1 MKRACGERASTTSRE
16 LIGELI
22 KALSHTTSR
31 TETSSAAYIQVQD
44 RRQMKSCDPRDCGVA
59 SMSTTKGAIKTW
71 TPDLGQL
78 SHKNTRRITQVASR
92 SGVDKNR
99 NISSAAVGMNP
110 TPPSSNVSGQ
120 AWAGHRVLLLK
131 LSSIV
136 RHGGAEYTFGAF
148 AILACCHPGKT
159 QSCAALP

>member
-1 MKRACGERASTTSRE
+1 
-16 LIGELI
+16 
-22 KALSHTTSR
+22 
-31 TETSSAAYIQVQD
+31 
-44 RRQMKSCDPRDCGVA
+44 MKSCDPRDSRVA
-59 SMSTTKGAIKTW
+59 SMSTTKVAIKTW

-120 AWAGHRVLLLK
+120 AP
-131 LSSIV
+131 
-136 RHGGAEYTFGAF
+136 RHGGPPCAGVEAF
-148 AILACCHPGKT
+148 FNRASRRRRIHLRSVCDPGLLSPGKNPVMRSVAMT
-159 QSCAALP
+159 VRGVASMRKARKGMGGVNGDPDAWGVDGEG